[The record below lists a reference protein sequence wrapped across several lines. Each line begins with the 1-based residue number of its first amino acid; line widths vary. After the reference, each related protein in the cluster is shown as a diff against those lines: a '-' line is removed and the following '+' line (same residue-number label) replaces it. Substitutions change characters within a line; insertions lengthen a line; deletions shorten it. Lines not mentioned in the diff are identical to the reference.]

1 MGDHLG
7 RMDNDH
13 EIYAG
18 RVVTLRLKY
27 LPQPDGRRH
36 LREIVEHAPG
46 AAVVAVDHAGQVLL
60 VRQLR
65 PAVDAA
71 LLELPAG
78 LVDPGETP
86 VDCARRELAE
96 ETGYAASAL
105 EPLLSFYTSPGFST
119 ELIHVFVATDLREGV
134 VAHDEEE
141 DIELVRLPLEQA
153 IRQVTE
159 GEISDAKTVAGL
171 LAYARRAS
179 AHNRVTATHS

>member
-1 MGDHLG
+1 
-7 RMDNDH
+7 MDNDR

-86 VDCARRELAE
+86 IDCARRELAE
-96 ETGYAASAL
+96 ETGYAASTL

-119 ELIHVFVATDLREGV
+119 ELIHIFVATDLREGV
-134 VAHDEEE
+134 LAHDEEE
-141 DIELVRLPLEQA
+141 EIELVRLPLEQA

-179 AHNRVTATHS
+179 AHNHVTATNS